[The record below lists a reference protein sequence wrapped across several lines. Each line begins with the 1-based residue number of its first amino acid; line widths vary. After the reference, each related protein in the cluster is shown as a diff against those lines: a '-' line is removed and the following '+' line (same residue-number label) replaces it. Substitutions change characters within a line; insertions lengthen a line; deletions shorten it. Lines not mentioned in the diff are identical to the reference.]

1 MRLSIA
7 AVVCLSVAGV
17 ALADPASAAIK
28 KFTNIPAQDL
38 GSALQTLAQE
48 HDVQLVYLSDG
59 IDKLRTAG
67 AVGDLTAEEALKKLL
82 KGTGLS
88 YRYLDEKTITVLPA
102 DGAASLPAG
111 DPKATNAAAYTSAS
125 ADHGNSVDAQ
135 GSKDHTLS
143 DRFRLAQVD
152 QKASAPVGRA
162 TPSTPSGAGASSE
175 LGGHG
180 LELEEVVVTATPTPT
195 TKLTAP
201 YAISTLSSEELQD
214 KPPRSLVDALK
225 TVPGVSVENSGGE
238 AGGENVV
245 IRGLPWSGFRLLD
258 VLEDGLPLFESNY
271 ERELQIDELYRV
283 DLGTERVELVRG
295 GTAPIFSN
303 NASGGA
309 VDFISNHGTT
319 TQQGSVRVT
328 GGTGEQ
334 RRIDLQNS
342 GPISDNL
349 LYSVSGFYRVD
360 NGLRDPGFADADKGG
375 QLKVGGTYLFDGGKV
390 WADFKYLNDRG
401 IFYTDLP
408 LSSPLNGA
416 SLSGLIDP
424 NYGTLDSN
432 SFRNVQTLALNG
444 SGGVVKNYDDLANG
458 IHPNVKTVTAGFEDD
473 LGAGWHISD
482 KARYANG
489 SVPFNAILN
498 GSPASAATNLNGYLA
513 AAQAAFAGTTSL
525 RYVYAGTNN
534 VFNPATTGGLTM
546 TNTWM
551 DTSTKYRDTFNDL
564 RVTKSVD
571 TDGFGKHEIT
581 VGSSQS
587 FFTME
592 QQQLGNTLLTDVKNN
607 PDALD
612 IQALSSTGQVLGLV
626 TQNGFTVYGS
636 GDLIGNVRGHAVSV
650 YGEENWHITSLW
662 QVDAGVRH
670 EVQSDDGNRGV
681 IGTVVA
687 STTGPLAARNVTGVT
702 GYVPY
707 SKTLDGTSWTVGTS
721 YQFTAHTNGFARYTS
736 TYSLPRL
743 SDQWGNINNGVAGT
757 LPNGQPVP
765 TVPIKQAEI
774 GYKVAYPTVQLFAI
788 AFWSH
793 FDSLNASTYVANATG
808 VLSNQ
813 SLLIDTSTKGIE
825 FEGAWRPLHSFEINT
840 SITLQDPTVDSAE
853 TFNIISAASLSG
865 KEITRTPKYTATLE
879 PAYLFD
885 LQEHDG
891 RLFTTVYTVG
901 RRYQD
906 FANTSILPAYTTL
919 DAGMSLQMA
928 KSVSVQVV
936 ASNLTNSTGL
946 TEGNARGPVANV
958 LPVGDATVGR
968 PIFGRAWTAS
978 VTYSW

>member
-1 MRLSIA
+1 MRLSVA

-17 ALADPASAAIK
+17 ALAEPASAAIRR
-28 KFTNIPAQDL
+28 FTNIPAQEL

-48 HDVQLVYLSDG
+48 HDVQLVYLSEG
-59 IDKLRTAG
+59 IDKLKTAG
-67 AVGDLTAEEALKKLL
+67 AVGDLTAGEALKKLL
-82 KGTGLS
+82 KGTGLA
-88 YRYLDEKTITVLPA
+88 YRYLDDNTITIVPEGEPAHLPA
-102 DGAASLPAG
+102 R
-111 DPKATNAAAYTSAS
+111 DPKATSAAG
-125 ADHGNSVDAQ
+125 DNGNSGNSQ
-135 GSKDHTLS
+135 PPKDHPLW

-152 QKASAPVGRA
+152 RAASTAAGNA
-162 TPSTPSGAGASSE
+162 TASTTSTADPSSE
-175 LGGHG
+175 LGARG
-180 LELEEVVVTATPTPT
+180 LQLEEIVVTATATPT

-201 YAISTLSSEELQD
+201 YAISTLSREALQD

-271 ERELQIDELYRV
+271 ERELQIDELYRI

-303 NASGGA
+303 NAAGGA
-309 VDFISNHGTT
+309 VDFITNHGTP
-319 TQQGSVRVT
+319 TQQGSVRLTT
-328 GGTGEQ
+328 GSGEQ
-334 RRIDLQNS
+334 RRIDLVSS
-342 GPISDNL
+342 GPVSDNL
-349 LYSVSGFYRVD
+349 LYSVSGYYRID
-360 NGLRDPGFADADKGG
+360 NGLRDPGFAGADKGG
-375 QLKVGGTYLFDGGKV
+375 QIKIGGTYRFDEGKV

-408 LSSPLNGA
+408 LTSPLTGA

-424 NYGTLDSN
+424 HDGTLDSN
-432 SFRNVQTLALNG
+432 SFRHVQTLTLNG
-444 SGGVVKNYDDLANG
+444 FGGVVKRYNDLANG
-458 IHPNVKTVTAGFEDD
+458 IHPNIKTVTAGFEDD
-473 LGAGWHISD
+473 LGAGWNIND
-482 KARYANG
+482 KARYTNG
-489 SVPFNAILN
+489 TVPFNAILN
-498 GSPASAATNLNGYLA
+498 GSPTSATSNLSGYLT

-534 VFNPATTGGLTM
+534 VFDPATTAGLTM

-551 DTSTKYRDTFNDL
+551 DTYTRYTDTFNDL
-564 RVTKSVD
+564 RITKSLD
-571 TDGFGKHEIT
+571 TGKFGKHQIT

-587 FFTME
+587 FFSMQ
-592 QQQLGNTLLTDVKNN
+592 QQQLGNTLVTDVKNN

-612 IQALSSTGQVLGLV
+612 IQALSATGQVLGLV
-626 TQNGFTVYGS
+626 TQNGFSVYGS
-636 GDLIGNVRGHAVSV
+636 GDLIGNVRGHAISV
-650 YGEENWHITSLW
+650 YGEESWHITPLW
-662 QVDAGVRH
+662 QLDAGVRH

-681 IGTVVA
+681 IGTVA
-687 STTGPLAARNVTGVT
+687 AATTGPLAARNVTGLT
-702 GYVPY
+702 RYVPY

-721 YQFTAHTNGFARYTS
+721 YQFTDHTNGFTRYTS

-765 TVPIKQAEI
+765 TVPIKQAEV
-774 GYKVAYPTVQLFAI
+774 GYKVAYPTVELFAI

-793 FDSLNASTYVANATG
+793 FDNLNTSTYVANAAG

-813 SLLIDTSTKGIE
+813 PLLIDTSTKGME
-825 FEGAWRPLHSFEINT
+825 FEGAWRPLHAFEVNT
-840 SITLQDPTVDSAE
+840 SITLQDPKVVSAN
-853 TFNIISAASLSG
+853 TFNLISAASLSG

-879 PAYLFD
+879 PAYLFH
-885 LQEHDG
+885 LQELQG

-919 DAGMSLQMA
+919 DAGMSVQMA
-928 KSVSVQVV
+928 NSVSVQVV

-978 VTYSW
+978 LTYSW

>member
-1 MRLSIA
+1 MRLSVA

-28 KFTNIPAQDL
+28 KFTNIPAQEL

-48 HDVQLVYLSDG
+48 HDVQLVYLSEG
-59 IDKLRTAG
+59 IDKLKTQG

-82 KGTGLS
+82 RGTGLS
-88 YRYLDEKTITVLPA
+88 YRYLDEKTITVLPHS
-102 DGAASLPAG
+102 GAASLPAR
-111 DPKATNAAAYTSAS
+111 DPKATQATADSSAS
-125 ADHGNSVDAQ
+125 GDNGNGADSQ
-135 GSKDHTLS
+135 GSKDHTPR
-143 DRFRLAQVD
+143 DRFRLAQLD

-162 TPSTPSGAGASSE
+162 MTPEADAPSEPGA
-175 LGGHG
+175 HG

-195 TKLTAP
+195 TKLTAS
-201 YAISTLSSEELQD
+201 YAISTLNSQELQD

-225 TVPGVSVENSGGE
+225 TVPGLNVENSGGE

-245 IRGLPWSGFRLLD
+245 IRGLPFSGFRLLD

-283 DLGTERVELVRG
+283 DLGTERVEVVRG

-303 NASGGA
+303 NASGGV
-309 VDFISNHGTT
+309 VDFVSNHGTP
-319 TQQGSVRVT
+319 TQQGSVRLT
-328 GGTGEQ
+328 TGTGEQ
-334 RRIDLQNS
+334 RRIDLQTS

-349 LYSVSGFYRVD
+349 LYSVSGYYRID
-360 NGLRDPGFADADKGG
+360 NGLRDPGFADGDQGG
-375 QLKVGGTYLFDGGKV
+375 QIKIGGTWLFDGGKV

-408 LSSPLNGA
+408 LTSPLTGA
-416 SLSGLIDP
+416 SLSGLINP
-424 NYGTLDSN
+424 NDGTLDSN

-444 SGGVVKNYDDLANG
+444 SGGIVKNDNDLANG
-458 IHPNVKTVTAGFEDD
+458 IHPDIKTVTGGFEDD
-473 LGAGWHISD
+473 LGAGWNISD

-498 GSPASAATNLNGYLA
+498 GAPASAAANLTGYLA
-513 AAQAAFAGTTSL
+513 AAQTAFPGTTSL
-525 RYVYAGTNN
+525 RYVYAGTNS

-551 DTSTKYRDTFNDL
+551 DTNTHYTDTFNDL
-564 RVTKSVD
+564 RINKSLD
-571 TDGFGKHEIT
+571 TGDFGKHEIT
-581 VGSSQS
+581 LGSSQS
-587 FFTME
+587 FFTMQ

-612 IQALSSTGQVLGLV
+612 IQALSSTGQVLGQV

-636 GDLIGNVRGHAVSV
+636 GDLIGNVRGHAISV
-650 YGEENWHITSLW
+650 YGAENWHITSLW
-662 QVDAGVRH
+662 QVDAGARH

-702 GYVPY
+702 GYLPY

-721 YQFTAHTNGFARYTS
+721 YQLTDHTNGFARYTS

-765 TVPIKQAEI
+765 TVPIKQAEV
-774 GYKVAYPTVQLFAI
+774 GYKVAYPTVQLFAV

-793 FDSLNASTYVANATG
+793 FDDLNSSTYVANAAG

-813 SLLIDTSTKGIE
+813 PLLIDTSTKGLE
-825 FEGAWRPLHSFEINT
+825 FEAAWRPLHSFEVNT
-840 SITLQDPTVDSAE
+840 SMTLEDPKIDSAE
-853 TFNIISAASLSG
+853 TFNILSAASLVG
-865 KEITRTPKYTATLE
+865 QDIPRIPKYTASLE
-879 PAYLFD
+879 PAYLFHVKD
-885 LQEHDG
+885 REG
-891 RLFTTVYTVG
+891 RLFTTIYTVG

-906 FANTSILPAYTTL
+906 LVNTSILPAYTTL
-919 DAGMSLQMA
+919 DAGLSLQVA
-928 KSVSVQVV
+928 KSVGVQVV

-968 PIFGRAWTAS
+968 PIFGRAWMAS